1 MPKTSCMKGAS
12 VHAKNMWTK
21 QLCNRKVRDF
31 AMSLRAR
38 KIPGL
43 SRNGPLVYIVFFC
56 KQLGL
61 RLKQLVGRHEW
72 RLCGAQVRW
81 RWMVALIPVNALG
94 VNAWPFCV
102 FIRRGTFAEF
112 HSSPLDFIL
121 FWVLLKFSFLVPFL
135 EVFHS
140 PLNCSPEWC
149 FSLKVSLLLNSIQ
162 LLVVEVRVSWVE
174 KSWSSILK

>member
-1 MPKTSCMKGAS
+1 MLRICEQNSS
-12 VHAKNMWTK
+12 VI
-21 QLCNRKVRDF
+21 
-31 AMSLRAR
+31 AR
-38 KIPGL
+38 FVIL
-43 SRNGPLVYIVFFC
+43 QWIYGPEKFRVFRETGPWFYIVFFR

-72 RLCGAQVRW
+72 RLSGAQVRW
-81 RWMVALIPVNALG
+81 RWMVPLIPVNALG
-94 VNAWPFCV
+94 VNAWPFYV
-102 FIRRGTFAEF
+102 FIRRGTC
-112 HSSPLDFIL
+112 PLEFIL